1 MQKKPDASHHPD
13 GVPAFGA
20 SLNRNKPHKAAWIEQ
35 AFHTGQETKNM
46 LKSYVTFDPFM
57 PIDPKLDKHRSEI
70 EALLANASTQK
81 FIAKRYKSSPA
92 NLANWM
98 KKRGIKKPK
107 L

>member
-13 GVPAFGA
+13 GMPAFGA

-57 PIDPKLDKHRSEI
+57 PIDP
-70 EALLANASTQK
+70 
-81 FIAKRYKSSPA
+81 
-92 NLANWM
+92 
-98 KKRGIKKPK
+98 
-107 L
+107 

>member
-57 PIDPKLDKHRSEI
+57 PIDPISPTEVGREMGVSRGTVYK
-70 EALLANASTQK
+70 
-81 FIAKRYKSSPA
+81 AKA
-92 NLANWM
+92 
-98 KKRGIKKPK
+98 
-107 L
+107 

>member
-57 PIDPKLDKHRSEI
+57 PIDP
-70 EALLANASTQK
+70 ALCRIRLRMLRAGRTVGEEPQPDQPAGRTIPILSMQIIPGCLS
-81 FIAKRYKSSPA
+81 IAAR
-92 NLANWM
+92 
-98 KKRGIKKPK
+98 
-107 L
+107 

>member
-57 PIDPKLDKHRSEI
+57 PIDPTLNPNVNLLRSEC
-70 EALLANASTQK
+70 EPK
-81 FIAKRYKSSPA
+81 GEPA
-92 NLANWM
+92 T
-98 KKRGIKKPK
+98 G
-107 L
+107 